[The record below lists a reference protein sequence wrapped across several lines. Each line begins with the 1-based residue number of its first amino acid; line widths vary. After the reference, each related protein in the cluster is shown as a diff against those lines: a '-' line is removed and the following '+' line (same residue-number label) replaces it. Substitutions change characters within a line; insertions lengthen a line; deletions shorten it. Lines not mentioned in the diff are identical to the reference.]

1 MCPATDGR
9 RSICQEFLT
18 ALNLSGYLDDMTQTQ
33 ATESM
38 LTVKLTVEDDWE
50 SDPLRVVAGV
60 REGMSAL
67 DEWQR
72 KAVAAARQQGCS
84 WEEVGKA
91 CGVSRQAAWE
101 RFAAND

>member
-1 MCPATDGR
+1 MDKAHT
-9 RSICQEFLT
+9 
-18 ALNLSGYLDDMTQTQ
+18 
-33 ATESM
+33 TEPM
-38 LTVKLTVEDDWE
+38 LTVTLTVEDDWE
-50 SDPLRVVAGV
+50 SDPLRVVAGI
-60 REGMSAL
+60 RESMNTL

-72 KAVAAARQQGCS
+72 KAVAAARQQGRS